1 MTSLRDALSR
11 LSPRAA
17 VKFSNRGRYDLSHRN
32 FTLPEPPMSYSI
44 GVQAASKTDAILA
57 LEEKFAT
64 EVLLTQ
70 PAHEQD
76 KDAAFANLRAQL
88 ALLGE
93 PTADE
98 HLAVSMNGYLSTV
111 DGRVTT
117 IGMGCS
123 ASVSRKAP
131 AA

>member
-1 MTSLRDALSR
+1 
-11 LSPRAA
+11 
-17 VKFSNRGRYDLSHRN
+17 
-32 FTLPEPPMSYSI
+32 MSYSI

-70 PAHEQD
+70 PAHEKD
-76 KDAAFANLRAQL
+76 KDAAFTNLRAQL
-88 ALLGE
+88 ALLDDPG
-93 PTADE
+93 PDE

-111 DGRVTT
+111 EGRVTT

-123 ASVSRKAP
+123 ASVSRKV
-131 AA
+131 